1 MCTFCGDEAETIE
14 HTFWSCNKISELW
27 YNLCTWIFEMTQIV
41 LPLNLDIVLFG
52 ILNNKNQ
59 NYVRNKIVL
68 LSKFHIFRTKLNEK
82 SVNILSLKN
91 YLKECLMIEK
101 RISYNL
107 TSLDIFNTYWSPWEP
122 IFDN

>member
-1 MCTFCGDEAETIE
+1 
-14 HTFWSCNKISELW
+14 
-27 YNLCTWIFEMTQIV
+27 MTQIV
-41 LPLNLDIVLFG
+41 LLLNLDIVLFR
-52 ILNNKNQ
+52 ILNNNNQ

-68 LSKFHIFRTKLNEK
+68 LTKFYIFRTKLNEQ